1 MISDGSNEF
10 CPLPMT
16 VGGHRQTFLG
26 YWHRRFLHWSLPTRD
41 IIVDTEV
48 RLLLRASLHPDASSR
63 PTLLLV
69 HGLGGSD
76 RGTYSIATGLLAWS
90 MGWNVVRMNMR
101 GAGDSASL
109 CPRLYNAGLDSDF
122 VAALD
127 ATGEISP
134 HVGVIGFSLGANLAL
149 LALSRR
155 AERMPA
161 GLLGVVAVS
170 PPADL
175 AACAHELE
183 KPSNRV
189 YQEYIM

>member
-1 MISDGSNEF
+1 MISDGLNEF
-10 CPLPMT
+10 LPRPMT

-48 RLLLRASLHPDASSR
+48 RLLLRASLHPDAASR

-101 GAGDSASL
+101 GAETPRRCAHASIT
-109 CPRLYNAGLDSDF
+109 PRLDTDLI
-122 VAALD
+122 AALD
-127 ATGEISP
+127 ATGEISS
-134 HVGVIGFSLGANLAL
+134 HVRIIGFSLGR
-149 LALSRR
+149 SRAPGAVAAR
-155 AERMPA
+155 QRIRA
-161 GLLGVVAVS
+161 GLLGLL
-170 PPADL
+170 P
-175 AACAHELE
+175 
-183 KPSNRV
+183 
-189 YQEYIM
+189 